1 MNMAMTDAPI
11 TSKGSSAS
19 MPFASSAIASASK
32 KPGAYFFRVCI
43 WVFFLS
49 FQHTG
54 RQRKICLTTGS
65 SPIIYE
71 DPRLVKYPHSFI
83 GMCPRYFIAKTYPQ
97 DRKLISYPYALSIAL
112 RSSRWYDHIMIASL
126 LSHQDYGPDLRF
138 PKVKTFD
145 ICLYLS
151 CGKIL
156 DIDDGRFALPLTHTL
171 DQANA
176 LFAVQL
182 GQ

>member
-112 RSSRWYDHIMIASL
+112 RSSRWYDHIMILHKCQWSRTSMDRETVLKHIRSETNGFIDHNGIRVVDVDEDRAGSRYARPSKPSCSL
-126 LSHQDYGPDLRF
+126 
-138 PKVKTFD
+138 
-145 ICLYLS
+145 
-151 CGKIL
+151 
-156 DIDDGRFALPLTHTL
+156 
-171 DQANA
+171 
-176 LFAVQL
+176 
-182 GQ
+182 